1 MDMEKVYNSK
11 NVEEKW
17 YKYWIENKSFSSK
30 PDKNKKP
37 FTIVIP
43 PPNVT
48 GSLHMG
54 HALNNTLQD
63 IIIRFKKLQ
72 GYNTL
77 WVPGTD
83 HGGIATQN
91 VVEKLLKKE
100 GKTKYDL
107 GREKF
112 LERMWQWRNE
122 TGDIILDQLKKL
134 GCGLDWDRTAFTMD
148 EVRSNAVKKAFIELF
163 GKGLIYRGK
172 RLVNWCSRCG
182 TALSDIEV
190 EYEDEKSNLWHIK
203 YPFRDSDGYV
213 IVATTRPETML
224 GDTAVAVAPDD
235 ERYAGVVGK
244 TINLPL
250 VNKEI
255 KIVADYIVDKS
266 FGTGAVKVTPAH
278 DATDNEIAK
287 RNNLELIEIIDVSG
301 KMINVPEK
309 YASLSVIEA
318 RKAVVADLD
327 AQGFLVKTEDYSHSV
342 GRCYRCSTTIEPLMS
357 EQWFLNVKG
366 MSKNAV
372 DAANEEK
379 TVFVPQSWKKPYVLW
394 LENLRDWCI
403 SRQIWWGHRIPV
415 YYCVEENG
423 QRKPGCEPIAAFEAP
438 KQCPSCKGT
447 KFLQDEDVLD
457 TWFSSALWPI
467 SVFGWGSGDNN
478 EDLKYFY
485 PTSVLVTGHE
495 ILYLWVARMV
505 QFGME
510 FMKDIPYSHV
520 FIHGIVRD
528 KSGKKMSKSL
538 GNVIDPLGIME
549 KFGTDAL
556 RFALAQSAAP
566 GRDMQV
572 SDESFL
578 AARNFANKIWNA
590 SRFIIMN
597 LEEIDK
603 LNGNIEPAEL
613 ADKWII
619 AEYENTAKKVI
630 SHYETYDMDS
640 AARELYDFFWTKYC
654 DWYIELSKI
663 RMTSTDLKVK
673 KQVLEILIYILKSF
687 LQLISP
693 IMPFITA
700 EIWETLLRQ
709 SEKWEVKSEN
719 KIIAE
724 TSLITLA
731 PCGRGQGEGYAVEK
745 MSVIQEIITKIRIIR
760 SEMNISPA
768 VHIEALFNVLDDSK
782 EKIVKENESY
792 IKQLAKI
799 SSIILGK
806 DIKRNK
812 NSAMAVASSFEIF
825 IPLEGLIDTEKEKNR
840 INKEITLAVQEKE
853 RCENMLSKESFV
865 SRAPKEEVEKMR
877 IRLSEAGVKIS
888 KLTESLEFIG

>member
-1 MDMEKVYNSK
+1 MEMEKVYNSK
-11 NVEEKW
+11 EVEQKW
-17 YKYWIENKSFSSK
+17 YKYWIENKTFSAK

-72 GYNTL
+72 GFNAL

-112 LERMWQWRNE
+112 LETMWKWREE
-122 TGDIILDQLKKL
+122 TGDTILDQLKKL
-134 GCGLDWDRTAFTMD
+134 GCGLDWDRTSFTMD
-148 EVRSNAVKKAFIELF
+148 ESRSKAVKKAFIELF
-163 GKGLIYRGK
+163 NKGLIYRGK

-190 EYEDEKSNLWHIK
+190 EYENEKSNLWHIK
-203 YPFRDSDGYV
+203 YPVKDSDQFV
-213 IVATTRPETML
+213 VVATTRPETML
-224 GDTAVAVAPDD
+224 GDTAVAVNPDD
-235 ERYAGVVGK
+235 ERYTDFTGK
-244 TINLPL
+244 TIVLPL
-250 VNKEI
+250 VGREI
-255 KIVADYIVDKS
+255 KIVSDYIVDKT

-278 DATDNEIAK
+278 DATDNEISK
-287 RNNLELIEIIDVSG
+287 RHDLEVIEIINTEG

-309 YASLSVIEA
+309 YLGMSIIEA
-318 RKAVVADLD
+318 RKAVVADLES
-327 AQGFLVKTEDYSHSV
+327 QGFLVDIEDYSHSV

-357 EQWFLNVKG
+357 EQWFLDVKE
-366 MSKNAV
+366 MSKKAY
-372 DAANEEK
+372 DAANDERTK
-379 TVFVPQSWKKPYVLW
+379 FYPSSWKKPYLLW

-415 YYCVEENG
+415 YYCVDENG
-423 QRKPGCEPIAAFEAP
+423 NKKDCNPIASFKMPNE
-438 KQCPSCKGT
+438 CPSCKGK
-447 KFLQDEDVLD
+447 KFIQDEDVLD

-467 SVFGWGSGDNN
+467 SVFNWGEDENN

-505 QFGME
+505 QFGLE
-510 FMKDIPYSHV
+510 FMKDIPYDDV

-528 KSGKKMSKSL
+528 KHGKKMSKSL

-556 RFALAQSAAP
+556 RFALAQAAAP

-597 LEEIDK
+597 LEGIDK
-603 LNGNIEPAEL
+603 LDEDIKPAEL
-613 ADKWII
+613 ADEWII
-619 AEYENTAKKVI
+619 AEFSETAKKI
-630 SHYETYDMDS
+630 TAAYEVYNIDA
-640 AARELYDFFWTKYC
+640 AAREIYDFFWNKYC

-663 RMTSTDLKVK
+663 RMISEDIAVK
-673 KQVLEILIYILKSF
+673 KQVLSILVYILKSA
-687 LQLISP
+687 LQLMSP

-700 EIWETLLRQ
+700 EIWEILHKDIKDT
-709 SEKWEVKSEN
+709 

-724 TSLITLA
+724 TSLLSIKEAGASSIETMKVV
-731 PCGRGQGEGYAVEK
+731 QD
-745 MSVIQEIITKIRIIR
+745 IIVKIRTLR

-768 VHIEALFNVLDDSK
+768 VQIEAVFNVLDVSK
-782 EKIVKENESY
+782 EKSAKENEDY
-792 IKQLAKI
+792 IKRLAKI
-799 SSIILGK
+799 EKISFEK
-806 DIKRNK
+806 DAKRPK
-812 NSAMAVASSFEIF
+812 NSALAVAGGFEIF
-825 IPLEGLIDTEKEKNR
+825 LPLEGLIDIEKEKAR
-840 INKEITLAVQEKE
+840 LTKEMANANSEVE
-853 RCENMLSKESFV
+853 RTSAMLKNENFIK
-865 SRAPKEEVEKMR
+865 RAPEAEIEKIK
-877 IRLSEAGVKIS
+877 IRLNEAEMKIE
-888 KLTESLEFIG
+888 KITDSLNFLG